1 MDDEQ
6 IVELYWQRNENAIN
20 CTAEKYGK
28 YCYSVAYNILGDASD
43 SEESVND
50 TYLDAWNSM
59 PPHRP
64 SVLSAFLG
72 KITRRTAIDKWRRK
86 SADKRGSGQVP
97 DALEELS
104 ECIPDKQSVESSF
117 EAKHLSEVIND
128 FIRRLPET
136 EQKVFVRRYWH
147 VESIQTISDKFG
159 FSQSKVKSM
168 LFRTRDKLRER
179 LSREGLV

>member
-1 MDDEQ
+1 MDDQQ
-6 IVELYWQRNENAIN
+6 IVELYWQRNETAIER
-20 CTAEKYGK
+20 TAEKYGK

-50 TYLDAWNSM
+50 TYLDAWNSI

-72 KITRRTAIDKWRRK
+72 KITRRTAIDKWRRR
-86 SADKRGSGQVP
+86 SADKRGGGQVP
-97 DALEELS
+97 DALDELS
-104 ECIPDKQSVESSF
+104 ECIPDKQGVESSF
-117 EAKHLSEVIND
+117 EAKQLNEVIND
-128 FIRRLPET
+128 FIRGLPET

-147 VESIQTISDKFG
+147 VESIQTIAEKFG

-168 LFRTRDKLRER
+168 LFRTRDKLRDR
-179 LSREGLV
+179 LSREGLA